1 MFASG
6 GKDNLDKGTIA
17 EILVAWV
24 LTLPVCLTMSGTLF
38 LIFKML
44 FP

>member
-6 GKDNLDKGTIA
+6 GKDNLDKGTITK
-17 EILVAWV
+17 ILLAWV

-38 LIFKML
+38 LIFRTL